1 MSFDEFNLSPEILS
15 GLTDVQLDNPTPL
28 QYSVIPPALEG
39 KHLLINTNE
48 HSGDDAAFLIPALQK
63 LAANGEEKGTRV
75 LILTPSIE
83 RAKSIDELIW
93 AMGYHAQIGSAS
105 LSMKGNYDEQVQAV
119 KDETPI
125 LVANPGRLLEILKKN
140 ELTLAQLDLIVID
153 EAHEM
158 FNFNMVQKVDEI
170 LSTLDDIPQVLILSG
185 NYNDATR
192 ELALKA
198 LKNPEL
204 IGFEPPEQTAGTV
217 EDAVREEETVDEK
230 PVEATEPEEVVAEE
244 TEEATSNTEEEKAE
258 PLVVIKKKDKQKA
271 ESLAHSFINIPPRL
285 KISTLMAFLEQEN
298 RGQVLIFS
306 ASRRT
311 GDRLYKIIRKKNWQV
326 ASIFTGLEEERYNE
340 RLVGFNEGK
349 KQFLLVAETEA
360 ANFKVGACNLV
371 INYDVPAEEAEYSAR
386 ALLSSESGASQIV
399 SLVSKMDKDNFAA
412 IVEKISGEVI
422 EIALP
427 KEVQEKK
434 SGGNSKK
441 KPAQAK
447 KSKKPQARNN
457 NYRGNNQG
465 RRGSSSNKSKG
476 RGKSNK
482 RKELELPRSNYDKMS
497 GGKTGESGGVVGFFK
512 KLFS

>member
-15 GLTDVQLDNPTPL
+15 GLIDVQLDNPTPL
-28 QYSVIPPALEG
+28 QYSVIPPALQG

-48 HSGDDAAFLIPALQK
+48 HAGDDAAFLIPALQK

-83 RAKSIDELIW
+83 RAKSIDESIW

-125 LVANPGRLLEILKKN
+125 LVANPGRLIEILKKN
-140 ELTLAQLDLIVID
+140 EFTLNKLELIVID

-158 FNFNMVQKVDEI
+158 LNFNMVQKVDQI
-170 LSTLDDIPQVLILSG
+170 LDTLNVQPQVLILSG

-204 IGFEPPEQTAGTV
+204 IGFEPPA
-217 EDAVREEETVDEK
+217 R
-230 PVEATEPEEVVAEE
+230 E
-244 TEEATSNTEEEKAE
+244 TEEAASEKEQPAEERIVSEEASEEPVQEEPTTEEPVSDEA
-258 PLVVIKKKDKQKA
+258 PIVVIKKKDRKKA
-271 ESLAHSFINIPPRL
+271 SSVEHKFIHIPPRL

-298 RGQVLIFS
+298 RGQVLLFS

-326 ASIFTGLEEERYNE
+326 GSIFTGLEEERYNE
-340 RLVGFNEGK
+340 RLEAFNEKK

-360 ANFKVGACNLV
+360 SNFEVGNCDLV
-371 INYDVPAEEAEYSAR
+371 INYDVPADKDEYMAREELCSKV
-386 ALLSSESGASQIV
+386 GAVSMI
-399 SLVSKMDKDNFAA
+399 SLVSKMDKENFAT
-412 IVEKISGEVI
+412 ITESISGEVV
-422 EIALP
+422 EVPLP
-427 KEVQEKK
+427 KEVQDKK
-434 SGGNSKK
+434 SNNSSKK
-441 KPAQAK
+441 KSSRSAGTG
-447 KSKKPQARNN
+447 KKPQQRT
-457 NYRGNNQG
+457 
-465 RRGSSSNKSKG
+465 G
-476 RGKSNK
+476 RGKRPQGNNRNGHSSKKGKGRSKSK
-482 RKELELPRSNYDKMS
+482 RTEFELPRSNYDKLS
-497 GGKTGESGGVVGFFK
+497 GGKDGNSGGVVGFFK